1 MITWQVEKTSLLA
14 ISKIVVTQ
22 HAKCRIHVQVL
33 PESSSGGFKFKISNV
48 IIAYEQ
54 LEGALMS

>member
-1 MITWQVEKTSLLA
+1 MISWQVEKTSLLA

-22 HAKCRIHVQVL
+22 HAKCRIRVEVL
-33 PESSSGGFKFKISNV
+33 LESSSGGFKFKISNV